1 VKASSTTTFDDFGFH
16 VVGASMHL
24 GLRALTDPNFY
35 KTVPQQNGMKNKLE
49 AASHF
54 TNFAPQRAGWWMAAN
69 GIYFRDGSLNG
80 FPRYYTSPDGTDIES
95 MLVQRRA

>member
-1 VKASSTTTFDDFGFH
+1 
-16 VVGASMHL
+16 
-24 GLRALTDPNFY
+24 
-35 KTVPQQNGMKNKLE
+35 MKNKLE